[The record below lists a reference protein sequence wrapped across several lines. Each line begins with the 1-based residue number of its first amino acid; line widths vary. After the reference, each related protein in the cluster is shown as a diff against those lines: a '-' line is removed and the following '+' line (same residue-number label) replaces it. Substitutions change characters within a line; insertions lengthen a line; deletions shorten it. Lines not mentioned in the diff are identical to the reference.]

1 MRLVRQISP
10 GGAVRVLLT
19 DLDSQA
25 YPHQAFSD
33 LFHQRWAIE
42 EGFKRLKHRMALESV
57 SGLSQQALIIDV
69 AAKVLADN
77 MASLLCA
84 AAAAQHDLAARSR
97 KCNRSY
103 AAALLQRVLPRL
115 ILIIGDWVACLRDVL
130 VQLGA
135 NTQRFVRGRSR
146 PRPTNPIKPHPSLAY
161 KR

>member
-1 MRLVRQISP
+1 
-10 GGAVRVLLT
+10 
-19 DLDSQA
+19 
-25 YPHQAFSD
+25 
-33 LFHQRWAIE
+33 
-42 EGFKRLKHRMALESV
+42 MALESV

-135 NTQRFVRGRSR
+135 NTQRTRSDSYAGDHDPGQPIR
-146 PRPTNPIKPHPSLAY
+146 SSRTPRWHTSVDLKFGGLRQQSSEHLQWNLHSKVQGFQSHMAWAFLG
-161 KR
+161 